1 MFHVSLWLWYHMY
14 IWMFHVSLTF
24 VKVCSSTEPRG
35 RTRRATNVSMVEFSC
50 CWNHIYIDMIKSRTY
65 CPVLSHLQKKQ
76 ITYEKNC
83 ITLLIYSICLWKND
97 SLNVMD
103 SKFIGVTW
111 QNMGVQ
117 CIYLIYEIGCN
128 PTQKKTLCTHAAN
141 ILVLKVCHYKGNSM
155 RTSSGIIFCVYV

>member
-1 MFHVSLWLWYHMY
+1 MSNWIFLQTKCYSFSVNFSVS
-14 IWMFHVSLTF
+14 
-24 VKVCSSTEPRG
+24 
-35 RTRRATNVSMVEFSC
+35 
-50 CWNHIYIDMIKSRTY
+50 
-65 CPVLSHLQKKQ
+65 SHLQKKQ

-83 ITLLIYSICLWKND
+83 ITLLIYSIYLWKND

-128 PTQKKTLCTHAAN
+128 PTQKKTSVHMQLTSWS
-141 ILVLKVCHYKGNSM
+141 LKSVITRITAWEHLQGFFFVYM
-155 RTSSGIIFCVYV
+155 YRTYFYYVEFTCNACV

>member
-1 MFHVSLWLWYHMY
+1 MLLESYLHRHDW
-14 IWMFHVSLTF
+14 
-24 VKVCSSTEPRG
+24 VKTILSNWIFLHTKCYS
-35 RTRRATNVSMVEFSC
+35 FSV
-50 CWNHIYIDMIKSRTY
+50 NFS
-65 CPVLSHLQKKQ
+65 VLSHLQKKQ

-117 CIYLIYEIGCN
+117 WIYLIYEIGCN